1 MFKNPNDEFGRLPY
15 MGKPR
20 VDGIFLDESSCAGIG
35 SPRHAADEVV
45 LRDVS
50 TGAGVLDLVEWT
62 DAVKSTGYQGWWS
75 CELFCRRQQQQN
87 GFRVAAELRALM
99 TRLIESP
106 RVAQAGAEARPR

>member
-1 MFKNPNDEFGRLPY
+1 

-20 VDGIFLDESSCAGIG
+20 VDRIFLDESSSAGIA

-45 LRDVS
+45 LRDVP

-62 DAVKSTGYQGWWS
+62 DAVKATGYRGWLS
-75 CELFCRRQQQQN
+75 CELFCRRRQQQN
-87 GFRVAAELRALM
+87 GFRVPVELKALM

-106 RVAQAGAEARPR
+106 RAAQAGTEARPR